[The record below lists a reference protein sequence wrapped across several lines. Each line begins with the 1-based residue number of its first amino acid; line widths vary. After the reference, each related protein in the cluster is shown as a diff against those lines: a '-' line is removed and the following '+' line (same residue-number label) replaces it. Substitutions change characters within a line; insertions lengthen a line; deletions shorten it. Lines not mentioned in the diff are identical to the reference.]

1 MRTTFQVLPMG
12 RLHVCAAG
20 KSKEQ
25 LGCIA
30 EMIYP
35 CRLLIVLHNTYLQ
48 VECSAEIVA
57 TLLPIQM
64 QN

>member
-1 MRTTFQVLPMG
+1 MG

-20 KSKEQ
+20 KCKQ
-25 LGCIA
+25 HLDVIA

-48 VECSAEIVA
+48 VECSADIVS

-64 QN
+64 QNLSVK

>member
-1 MRTTFQVLPMG
+1 MG

-20 KSKEQ
+20 KSKQQ
-25 LGCIA
+25 LDCIA

-35 CRLLIVLHNTYLQ
+35 SRLQQIVEMIAFHNAYLQ
-48 VECSAEIVA
+48 VECTADIAS

>member
-1 MRTTFQVLPMG
+1 MG

-20 KSKEQ
+20 KSKQQ
-25 LGCIA
+25 LDCIA

-48 VECSAEIVA
+48 VECSAEIVS